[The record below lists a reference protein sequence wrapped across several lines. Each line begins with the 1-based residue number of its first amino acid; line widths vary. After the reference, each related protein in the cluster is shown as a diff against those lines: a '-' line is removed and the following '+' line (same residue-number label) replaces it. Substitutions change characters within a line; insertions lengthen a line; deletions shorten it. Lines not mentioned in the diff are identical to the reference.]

1 MSEHNES
8 GAGPEPQNQPDL
20 PRPENPRSKPVGL
33 KQRWQLPGFPVVTYA
48 LLALT
53 VVFYII
59 QQVLVRIYGF
69 DLLFALMGKINVRI
83 LAGEFW
89 RLFTPALLHSS
100 LIHLMFNMYALSILG
115 RQIEPF
121 YGKSRFL
128 LLYLIGAF
136 GGNVLSFVLS
146 GFNSLGA
153 STAIFA
159 LLAAEGVFIW
169 QNREVF
175 GKQSQGILT
184 NLAFVLVLNLFI
196 GISPGSNTDNWGHLG
211 GLIAGF
217 FFAFMAGPLLE
228 FRRQEAGVRLADTRT
243 KQQVGLAAVMVVVAF
258 VVVAAIPFLTR

>member
-1 MSEHNES
+1 MSEQNQPE
-8 GAGPEPQNQPDL
+8 AGPESQFQPEST
-20 PRPENPRSKPVGL
+20 RPEDSGAIPKPL
-33 KQRWQLPGFPVVTYA
+33 KKPWQLPGFPVVTYA

-53 VVFYII
+53 VLFYII
-59 QQVLVRIYGF
+59 QQVLKQFYGF
-69 DLLFALMGKINVRI
+69 DMLFALLGKINVLI
-83 LAGEFW
+83 LAGQLW

-121 YGKSRFL
+121 YGKGRFL
-128 LLYLIGAF
+128 LIYVIGAF

-146 GFNSLGA
+146 RFNSLGA

-169 QNREVF
+169 QNRQVF
-175 GKQSQGILT
+175 GKQSQGILM

-211 GLIAGF
+211 GLLAGF

-228 FRRQEAGVRLADTRT
+228 FRRQEAGVRLADSRT
-243 KQQVGLAAVMVVVAF
+243 KKQVGLAALMVLVAF
-258 VVVAAIPFLTR
+258 VAIAAIPFLTR

>member
-1 MSEHNES
+1 MSEQNQS
-8 GAGPEPQNQPDL
+8 GAGPESQGQPSL
-20 PRPENPRSKPVGL
+20 TRPEETWSKPE
-33 KQRWQLPGFPVVTYA
+33 KPKKRWQLPGFPVVTYA
-48 LLALT
+48 IMALT

-59 QQVLVRIYGF
+59 QQVLERMYGF
-69 DLLFALMGKINVRI
+69 DLLFAMLGKINTLI
-83 LAGEFW
+83 LAGQFW

-121 YGKSRFL
+121 YGKGRFL

-153 STAIFA
+153 STAIFG

-169 QNREVF
+169 QNRQVF
-175 GKQSQGILT
+175 GKQSQGILM

-211 GLIAGF
+211 GLLAGF

-228 FRRQEAGVRLADTRT
+228 VRRQDAGMRLADSRT
-243 KQQVGLAAVMVVVAF
+243 KQQVGLAAVMVLVAF
-258 VVVAAIPFLTR
+258 VVISAIPFLTR

>member
-1 MSEHNES
+1 MSDQNQP
-8 GAGPEPQNQPDL
+8 GAGPEPQYQPNSTGPQD
-20 PRPENPRSKPVGL
+20 SWVKPGKL
-33 KQRWQLPGFPVVTYA
+33 KKPWQLPGFPIVTYS

-53 VVFYII
+53 VIFYIL
-59 QQVLVRIYGF
+59 QQVLERMYGF
-69 DLLFALMGKINVRI
+69 DLLFGLLGKIIVFI
-83 LAGEFW
+83 LAGQFW

-121 YGKSRFL
+121 YGKWRFL

-146 GFNSLGA
+146 SFNSLGA

-159 LLAAEGVFIW
+159 LLAAEVVFIW
-169 QNREVF
+169 QNRQVF
-175 GKQSQGILT
+175 GKQSQGILM
-184 NLAFVLVLNLFI
+184 NLAFVLLLNLFI

-211 GLIAGF
+211 GLMAGF

-228 FRRQEAGVRLADTRT
+228 FRRQDAGVRLTDSRT
-243 KQQVGLAAVMVVVAF
+243 KQQVGLAAAMVLIAF
-258 VVVAAIPFLTR
+258 MVIAAIPFLTR

>member
-1 MSEHNES
+1 MSEQNQPE
-8 GAGPEPQNQPDL
+8 AGPEPHYQPD
-20 PRPENPRSKPVGL
+20 PTRPETSQDKPKTSKRP
-33 KQRWQLPGFPVVTYA
+33 WQLAGFPVVTYV

-53 VVFYII
+53 VVFYIV
-59 QQVLVRIYGF
+59 QQVLERLYGF
-69 DLLFALMGKINVRI
+69 DLLFALFGKINTLI
-83 LAGEFW
+83 LAGEVW

-121 YGKSRFL
+121 YGRGRFL

-146 GFNSLGA
+146 SFNSLGA
-153 STAIFA
+153 STAIFS

-169 QNREVF
+169 QNRKVF
-175 GKQSQGILT
+175 GKQSQGILM
-184 NLAFVLVLNLFI
+184 NLAFVLVLNLFF

-211 GLIAGF
+211 GLLAGF

-228 FRRQEAGVRLADTRT
+228 FRRQEIGVRLTDSRT
-243 KQQVGLAAVMVVVAF
+243 KQQVALAAVMVLVAF
-258 VVVAAIPFLTR
+258 VVIAAIPFLTR